1 MGKFANPTEAIDAL
15 ITCFDV
21 NSRHVEVHRGSLGSG
36 ATLPCCA
43 TPGGLL
49 RVETGETFP
58 PDRTPRPLTRRGNCV
73 DMVQEIVVNYRCC
86 FTSNTG
92 KTAESSASLTAQGLN
107 VILSWWELFSKVSL
121 CSPQNQ
127 NFRFVNRVDVEPEG
141 GCAGWTAY
149 FEVDISHCGN
159 G

>member
-21 NSRHVEVHRGSLGSG
+21 DPRNVVVHRGSLGSG
-36 ATLPCCA
+36 ETLPCCDK
-43 TPGGLL
+43 PGGLL
-49 RVETGETFP
+49 RVETGPTMP
-58 PDRTPRPLTRRGNCV
+58 PDGTPRPLSRRGNCV

-86 FTSNTG
+86 FQSNTG
-92 KTAESSASLTAQGLN
+92 KTAETQSSLTAQGMTVLA
-107 VILSWWELFSKVSL
+107 SWWELFSKLSL
-121 CSPQNQ
+121 CSPSNQ
-127 NFRFVNRVDVEPEG
+127 NFDFVERIDSEPEG
-141 GCAGWTAY
+141 GCAGWTAR